1 MREKGKKYIGFF
13 TLLLIMLMFGISSAE
28 IPGSINLE
36 RSLRNSGLSVD
47 EKVEMTFS
55 LYDSEAAVAPLWTQ
69 RQVIEVKKGRYSIVL
84 SSFPSKV
91 LLGAQYY
98 LGVEVETEFG
108 SICLGRNLL
117 TMARPEKIVFNYSL

>member
-1 MREKGKKYIGFF
+1 
-13 TLLLIMLMFGISSAE
+13 MFGISSAE

-36 RSLRNSGLSVD
+36 GSLRNSGLSVD

-84 SSFPSKV
+84 RSFPSKV

-98 LGVEVETEFG
+98 LGVEVETEHG

-117 TMARPEKIVFNYSL
+117 TVARPEKIVFNYSL